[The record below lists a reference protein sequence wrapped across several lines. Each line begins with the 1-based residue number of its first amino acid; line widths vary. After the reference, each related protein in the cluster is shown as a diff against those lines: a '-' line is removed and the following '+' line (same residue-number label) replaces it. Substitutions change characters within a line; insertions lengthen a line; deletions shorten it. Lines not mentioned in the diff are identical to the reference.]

1 MARADIPT
9 AVAQLCEA
17 LPEVEPATSHGSP
30 IWKGRG
36 KHFATFSMNH
46 HGNGRVAILL
56 KLPEGE
62 QQRLV
67 EMDPEVYFVPA
78 YYGPSGWV
86 GVELNGGADWAR
98 VCSLTLAAWQ
108 SAVPKSLA
116 ATVDTAPKIPEP
128 RKMKPEEI
136 DPFQGKRGAKLLEG
150 LRERALLFPETT
162 EDRQF
167 GAPCFRT
174 GKKNFCTLHV
184 HRGRFGLQTWVGT
197 ERQAML
203 RFDERHRIPS
213 YIGRNGW
220 IELDLEQ
227 GENWKEIEALLD
239 ESFRHFATKRALKAL
254 DAE

>member
-1 MARADIPT
+1 MLT
-9 AVAQLCEA
+9 AIAELCEA
-17 LPEVEPATSHGSP
+17 LPEVESASSRGAP
-30 IWKGRG
+30 IWKCRS
-36 KHFATFSMNH
+36 KHFATFSLNH
-46 HGNGRVAILL
+46 HGCGHVALLL

-67 EMDPEVYFVPA
+67 EMDPEVYYVPA

-86 GVELNGGADWAR
+86 GVELNGGAEWGR

-108 SAVPKSLA
+108 SAVPKALA
-116 ATVDTAPKIPEP
+116 ATVDAAPKIPAP

-136 DPFQGKRGAKLLEG
+136 DPFLGTRGAGLLEG
-150 LRERALLFPETT
+150 LRKRALAFPEAS

-174 GKKNFCTLHV
+174 GKKNFGTLHV
-184 HRGRFGLQTWVGT
+184 HWGRFGLQTWVGP

-203 RFDERHRIPS
+203 TFDERYRIPS

-220 IELDLEQ
+220 IELDLEP

-254 DAE
+254 DSR